1 MRIRLLK
8 QEEGSKL
15 ELAEKPMNIGASPE
29 GGDGLF
35 LDVASYRRK
44 GIVFS
49 SSPREDGLDVG
60 VSSIEGSVG
69 GEDDIVTRSLPV
81 SV

>member
-1 MRIRLLK
+1 M
-8 QEEGSKL
+8 
-15 ELAEKPMNIGASPE
+15 AEKPMTPGRARRVEN
-29 GGDGLF
+29 GLF
-35 LDVASYRRK
+35 FDVASYRRK

-49 SSPREDGLDVG
+49 SSPTEDDLAVG

-81 SV
+81 SM